1 MKLRAQG
8 FSHNKK
14 HGLVGTIVVLTDE
27 DRPTGIEHY
36 GNYSRDADKHL
47 FKKLQDA
54 GLDPEAAK
62 PRLRELLRELRGV
75 ADTVASS
82 PGSPAPRPEI
92 PYVATP
98 RGLAWLKNTNS
109 GAVATP
115 LTNFTAQIVSEQL
128 RDDGVEVQRSYEI
141 TATLNDHTYRF
152 PVPASHFSSM
162 GWAAEHLGAQAIVY
176 PGFGLKDHARAAI
189 QFLSGQV
196 STQQVF
202 THTGWRKV
210 NGLWVFLHGDGAIGP
225 AGPLQD
231 IAVDLPE
238 ALWRIHLP
246 DPPTGE
252 DLRSAVRV
260 SLEFL
265 EVAGDVVVVPM
276 YCAIWRAVLS
286 IADLSAHLS
295 GPTGSGKSELAAL
308 AQQHFGAG
316 MDARHLPGSWSSTAN
331 ALEGLAF
338 AAKDVLLVVDDF
350 APTGSTTDVQR
361 MHREADRLLRA
372 QGNQSAR
379 LRMRSDSS
387 LRVPKPPRGLILS
400 TGEDVPKGQ
409 SLRARLM
416 IVEVPHAGPGGVN
429 SERLTVCQGH
439 AAIGRFAQ
447 AMSGFLRWL
456 APQYEG
462 MQPRLAEQ
470 VAALANKAQS
480 IRQHQRTPYNMAS
493 LAVGLDYFLKFA
505 AEVGALSESE
515 VEDLWR
521 RVWQAL
527 ESVAAAQADH
537 QASGEPVR
545 RFLQLLSAAIASGQA
560 HVAAPDGSD
569 PASPQSW
576 GWRKTV
582 VGTGDYQ
589 RTEWQ
594 PQGLRIGWVQS
605 DDLYLESD
613 AAFAEAQRLGSK
625 AGEALSVTLQ
635 TLKKRLKERGLLA
648 STESVGG
655 RERLEVRRTL
665 EGNRRTVLHL
675 RSSTLVVPEV
685 RQVRQVRHNG
695 SDLRLDTPNLGT
707 NPGALSPDENAK
719 VCQKSEPPPPADERE
734 SPDDG
739 AIGALGTLLEGIAP
753 ESSGNS
759 DDQVG
764 KANDPW
770 DSFLKETE
778 E

>member
-1 MKLRAQG
+1 
-8 FSHNKK
+8 
-14 HGLVGTIVVLTDE
+14 
-27 DRPTGIEHY
+27 
-36 GNYSRDADKHL
+36 L

-54 GLDPEAAK
+54 GLDPEAVK

-75 ADTVASS
+75 ADASVS
-82 PGSPAPRPEI
+82 PPESPAPRPEI

-98 RGLAWLKNTNS
+98 KGLAWLKNTNS
-109 GAVATP
+109 GVVATP

-141 TATLNDHTYRF
+141 AAILNGHTYHF

-162 GWAAEHLGAQAIVY
+162 GWTAEHLGAQAIVY

-196 STQQVF
+196 ATYQVF

-210 NGLWVFLHGDGAIGP
+210 NGLWMFLHGDGAIGP
-225 AGPLQD
+225 TGQLRD
-231 IAVDLPE
+231 VTVDLPE
-238 ALWRIHLP
+238 ALQQFRLP
-246 DPPTGE
+246 DPPARD

-265 EVAGDVVVVPM
+265 EVAGDPVTVPM
-276 YCAIWRAVLS
+276 YCSIWRAVLS
-286 IADLSAHLS
+286 MADYSAHLS

-308 AQQHFGAG
+308 AQQHFGAR

-350 APTGSTTDVQR
+350 APTGSVADIQR

-372 QGNQSAR
+372 QGNLSAR

-387 LRVPKPPRGLILS
+387 LRVPKPPRSLILS
-400 TGEDVPKGQ
+400 TGEDIPKGQ

-416 IVEVPHAGPGGVN
+416 VVEVPPAGPGGVN
-429 SERLTVCQGH
+429 WERLTVCQGH
-439 AAIGRFAQ
+439 AATGRFAQ

-456 APQYEG
+456 ASQHED

-470 VAALANKAQS
+470 VAALAIKAQS
-480 IRQHQRTPYNMAS
+480 IGQHQRTPYNVAS
-493 LAVGLDYFLKFA
+493 LALGLHYFLRFA
-505 AEVGALSESE
+505 AEMDALSESE
-515 VEDLWR
+515 VDDLWQR
-521 RVWQAL
+521 TWRAL
-527 ESVAAAQADH
+527 TTVAAAQADY
-537 QASGEPVR
+537 QASSEPTHH
-545 RFLQLLSAAIASGQA
+545 FLQLLAAALASGRA
-560 HVAAPDGSD
+560 HVAAPDGSV

-576 GWRKTV
+576 GWWKTV
-582 VGTGDYQ
+582 AGTGDYQ
-589 RTEWQ
+589 RIEWR

-613 AAFAEAQRLGSK
+613 AAFAEAQRLGREG
-625 AGEALSVTLQ
+625 GEALSVTLQ
-635 TLKKRLKERGLLA
+635 TLKKRLKEQGLLA

-665 EGNRRTVLHL
+665 EGNRRTILHL

-685 RQVRQVRHNG
+685 RQVRHNG
-695 SDLRLDTPNLGT
+695 SDPHLDTPSLGA
-707 NPGALSPDENAK
+707 NPGALSPHENAN
-719 VCQKSEPPPPADERE
+719 VCQKSEPPSPVTERE

-739 AIGALGTLLEGIAP
+739 AIGTLGTLSEGIAP
-753 ESSGNS
+753 EYSEKFN
-759 DDQVG
+759 DQAS

-770 DSFLKETE
+770 DSFLKEAE